1 MVQNSHISPSTSRKT
16 KQDTSDPVQLTCSLH
31 VLQNTQT
38 TIAEVCLERLCGAIS
53 RWTTLFS
60 YSGKRMKFQ
69 ALPKQPGGPEWN
81 RNQLYLHMWPK
92 HATAEALV
100 CLGDQTYRSWT
111 CAINFCFMCF
121 ILKMNECIPWS
132 LWWQCNL
139 VRGPQ
144 QIFTCVGWHLHEV
157 NLSSHHHLLSHCPRF
172 TNN

>member
-1 MVQNSHISPSTSRKT
+1 MLYTCTSKHTDHYYWGAFWKVVLSNLKMNHFVFLLRKKDEIPST
-16 KQDTSDPVQLTCSLH
+16 
-31 VLQNTQT
+31 TQT
-38 TIAEVCLERLCGAIS
+38 TR
-53 RWTTLFS
+53 R
-60 YSGKRMKFQ
+60 
-69 ALPKQPGGPEWN
+69 PEWN
-81 RNQLYLHMWPK
+81 QNQLYLHMWPK
-92 HATAEALV
+92 HATVEALV

-157 NLSSHHHLLSHCPRF
+157 NLSSHASTIQDSQTTSHVNFSYKF
-172 TNN
+172 TNRNFNEIGLFNCSTTEEA